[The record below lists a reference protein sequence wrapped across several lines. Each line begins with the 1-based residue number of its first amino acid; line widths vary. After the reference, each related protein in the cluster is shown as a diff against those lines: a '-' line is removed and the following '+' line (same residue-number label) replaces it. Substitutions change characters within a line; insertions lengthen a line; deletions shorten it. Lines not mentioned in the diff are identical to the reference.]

1 MQTQEQKKAKQKRYR
16 QKAKA
21 YVIDVKST
29 NCCKDCEVHHPFYV
43 MQFDHVRG
51 QKAFDLWRAGDSV
64 CSIARIQEEIDKC
77 DVVCANC
84 HARRTY
90 KRNLINNDELQTD
103 PLQASTQWNIAL
115 D

>member
-1 MQTQEQKKAKQKRYR
+1 MQTKEQKKAKQKKYR

-29 NCCKDCEVHHPFYV
+29 NPCMDCKIHHPFYR

-51 QKAFDLWRAGDSV
+51 QKEFDLWRAGDSV
-64 CSIARIQEEIDKC
+64 CSIPRIQREMDKC

-84 HARRTY
+84 HATRTY
-90 KRNLINNDELQTD
+90 KRNLINNDELQIES
-103 PLQASTQWNIAL
+103 L
-115 D
+115 